1 MYSSNQVV
9 KCGLFLPLFLK
20 KRFNIFLTLWKVTDL
35 IAPPDLNQARVNKCL
50 IALVNRKIVLK
61 ENSTVC
67 IIFAVLK
74 VLYLRLYLMFLR
86 GLSCITGKAY
96 LDVFFLE
103 HSLLVSRS
111 SLPM

>member
-9 KCGLFLPLFLK
+9 KRGLPTPFLYIK
-20 KRFNIFLTLWKVTDL
+20 KTFSDFVWKVTDL

-67 IIFAVLK
+67 IIFVALSLSNVF
-74 VLYLRLYLMFLR
+74 MFLR

-96 LDVFFLE
+96 LDVFFF
-103 HSLLVSRS
+103 
-111 SLPM
+111 